1 MYERHYGNNYDE
13 SLTNKQIAAK
23 IRAWIKATYPGYKFS
38 VRMNRGNVIYCD
50 MVDCPE
56 NHLFHQV
63 DVFGDVQVADQ
74 HRDMMKE
81 IKAYGNSFN
90 FDGSEIMV
98 DYFDVNFYFFPGIA
112 WNSPAGE
119 KQLAQQAACA
129 EAVAI
134 GGAA

>member
-13 SLTNKQIAAK
+13 NLTNKQIAAK

-38 VRMNRGNVIYCD
+38 VTMSRGNAINCD
-50 MVDCPE
+50 MVECPE
-56 NHLFHQV
+56 HHHFYAV
-63 DVFGDVQVADQ
+63 DVCRDEVVVAQQ
-74 HRDMMKE
+74 HEVMMKE

-112 WNSPAGE
+112 WNGPAE
-119 KQLAQQAACA
+119 KQRLAQHAQCQELAAA
-129 EAVAI
+129 
-134 GGAA
+134 